1 MVRLASRARGATL
14 PRMGLF
20 TITRNDISP
29 SLSRLARTAKNP
41 TAVLRAMGTTFKS
54 ITEGNFSSF
63 GAQYRPKPWPALR
76 DPAGK
81 PSILQKSTTLAKA
94 FHLEV
99 TAKSATLSNPMPYAG
114 IHQFG
119 GIIRPKTKNLL
130 SWVNSKGDRV
140 FAKMV
145 TIPARPFFPVLNGQL
160 TPKAEEKIG
169 NAARRVIKREA
180 AGK

>member
-1 MVRLASRARGATL
+1 MFTL
-14 PRMGLF
+14 
-20 TITRNDISP
+20 TRNDISP
-29 SLSRLARTAKNP
+29 ALSRLAATAKNP

-63 GAQYRPKPWPALR
+63 GAAYRPKVWPPKR
-76 DPAGK
+76 DPDGQ
-81 PSILQKSTTLAKA
+81 PSILQKSTTLAKS

-99 TAKSATLSNPMPYAG
+99 TAKSATLSTPAKYAA

-119 GIIRPKTKNLL
+119 GIIRPKSKKFL
-130 SWVNSKGDRV
+130 SWLDSKGERV

-145 TIPARPFFPVLNGQL
+145 TIPARPFFPVLNDKL

-169 NAARRVIKREA
+169 NAARRVIERQA